1 VHAFLAANR
10 YIDSLNS
17 FEGTKMQQV
26 PTIDLVS
33 AEKDL
38 AILKPL
44 DQACRDHGFF
54 LLKNHGMDVEIE
66 DMWRHSEKFFS
77 SDALEKRRILRT
89 RDKPLGYYDR
99 ELTKRKRDLKEVFDY
114 MLPRDDRDDLNQ
126 WPQSDPEFKEV
137 MIDFFHAATF
147 VAERT
152 LKLIYRALSKCEV
165 ELSALPR
172 GDGQTSNVRLNC
184 YPLGDP
190 LAENERSGIADL
202 GDMALHHHTDP
213 GVLTLLLQ
221 DMTGGLQAL
230 SGSDGWIDVPPEE
243 GTIVIN
249 LGDAIQVWS
258 NDNYKSAVHRVVPMK
273 ASTRYSTPYFYSPT
287 RDAILEP
294 LQALNVGDPLY
305 RSFSWRE
312 YIQGRIDDNYADPG
326 EDDIQISRFKLASGE

>member
-1 VHAFLAANR
+1 
-10 YIDSLNS
+10 
-17 FEGTKMQQV
+17 MQHV

-33 AEKDL
+33 AENDL

-54 LLKNHGMDVEIE
+54 LLKNHGMDIEIE
-66 DMWRHSEKFFS
+66 NMWRLSEKFFRKS
-77 SDALEKRRILRT
+77 SKEKRQILRSQ
-89 RDKPLGYYDR
+89 DNSLGYYDR

-114 MLPRDDRDDLNQ
+114 MLPRDGREDLNQ
-126 WPQSDPEFKEV
+126 WPQSEPEFKEV
-137 MIDFFHAATF
+137 MVDFFHAATN

-152 LKLIYRALSKCEV
+152 LKIVYRALAKSEI
-165 ELSALPR
+165 EPSGLPK
-172 GDGQTSNVRLNC
+172 GDGRTSNVRLNC

-190 LAENERSGIADL
+190 LDESERSGVANL

-230 SGSDGWIDVPPEE
+230 SGSDGWIDVPPEA

-249 LGDAIQVWS
+249 LGDAMQVWS
-258 NDNYKSAVHRVVPMK
+258 NDIYKSAVHRVVPMRG
-273 ASTRYSTPYFYSPT
+273 STRYSTPYFYSPT
-287 RDAILEP
+287 GDAILEP
-294 LQALNVGDPLY
+294 LQALNVGEPLY

-312 YIQGRIDDNYADPG
+312 YIQGRIDDNYSDPG
-326 EDDIQISRFKLASGE
+326 EEDIQISRFKIASSA